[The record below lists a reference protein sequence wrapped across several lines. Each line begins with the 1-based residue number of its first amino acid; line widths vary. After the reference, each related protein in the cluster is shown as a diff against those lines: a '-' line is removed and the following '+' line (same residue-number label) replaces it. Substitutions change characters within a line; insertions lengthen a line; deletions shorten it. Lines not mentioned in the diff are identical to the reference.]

1 MIEIKYEDGKF
12 LAKGTFSIGIAGVY
26 ENKDFDKGN
35 ITIDI
40 ELDDVLDALQEEKS
54 FEFEPLRPY
63 LKDKGEDGAAIAK
76 GLEDYYNQKEAEIK
90 KNVKQINDCIL
101 YHMFVDLEACGY
113 PFWEIE
119 EAILPGSLDGYDM
132 DNLEKEIYDAQESV
146 CSWRLGTALFYNQ
159 PNNGTLEKP
168 DIEGKLRQR
177 YPMFNFDGLYAS
189 MEQDCLY
196 LSGRFMSF
204 QFSDGWGSQLLCA
217 AYDEF
222 DENLTSTDW
231 HNH

>member
-12 LAKGTFSIGIAGVY
+12 HAKGTFSIVIAGVY
-26 ENKDFDKGN
+26 ENKDFDEGN

-54 FEFEPLRPY
+54 FEFEPLRSY

-76 GLEDYYNQKEAEIK
+76 GLADYYNQKETEIK
-90 KNVKQINDCIL
+90 ENVKQINDCIL
-101 YHMFVDLEACGY
+101 YHMFDDLEACGY

-132 DNLEKEIYDAQESV
+132 DNLETQIYDTQESIS
-146 CSWRLGTALFYNQ
+146 SWGFKAFYKQ

-168 DIEGKLRQR
+168 DIEGRLRQQ

-196 LSGRFMSF
+196 LTGRFMSF
-204 QFSDGWGSQLLCA
+204 QFSDGWGEQLLCA

>member
-12 LAKGTFSIGIAGVY
+12 HAKGNFSIGIAGVY
-26 ENKDFDKGN
+26 ENKDFDEGN

-54 FEFEPLRPY
+54 FEFEPLRSY

-76 GLEDYYNQKEAEIK
+76 GLADYYNQKETEIK
-90 KNVKQINDCIL
+90 ENVKQINDCIL
-101 YHMFVDLEACGY
+101 YHMFDDLEACGY

-132 DNLEKEIYDAQESV
+132 DNLETQIYDTQESIS
-146 CSWRLGTALFYNQ
+146 SWGFKAFYKQ

-168 DIEGKLRQR
+168 DIEGRLRQQ

-196 LSGRFMSF
+196 LTGRFMSF
-204 QFSDGWGSQLLCA
+204 QFSDGWGEQLLCA

>member
-1 MIEIKYEDGKF
+1 MIEIKYKNGEF
-12 LAKGTFSIGIAGVY
+12 LAKGTFSIGIAGIY
-26 ENKDFDKGN
+26 ENKNFGKGN

-40 ELDDVLDALQEEKS
+40 ELDDILDALQEEES
-54 FEFEPLRPY
+54 FEFKPLRPY
-63 LKDKGEDGAAIAK
+63 LKDKGEEGAAIAK
-76 GLEDYYNQKEAEIK
+76 GLEDYYNQKEEEIK

-101 YHMFVDLEACGY
+101 YHMFADLEACGY

-119 EAILPGSLDGYDM
+119 EAILPGSLDGYNM
-132 DNLEKEIYDAQESV
+132 NNLTEEIYNAQQSIG
-146 CSWRLGTALFYNQ
+146 SWGFEAFYKQ
-159 PNNGTLEKP
+159 PNNGTIEKP
-168 DIEGKLRQR
+168 DIEGRLRQK
-177 YPMFNFDGLYAS
+177 YPMFDFDGLYAS

-204 QFSDGWGSQLLCA
+204 QFSDGWGEQLLCA

-222 DENLTSTDW
+222 DENFTSTDW

>member
-12 LAKGTFSIGIAGVY
+12 HAKGTFSIGIAGVY
-26 ENKDFDKGN
+26 ENKDFDEGN

-54 FEFEPLRPY
+54 FEFEPLRSY

-76 GLEDYYNQKEAEIK
+76 GLADYYNQKETEIK
-90 KNVKQINDCIL
+90 ENVKQINDFIL
-101 YHMFVDLEACGY
+101 YHMFDDLEACGY

-132 DNLEKEIYDAQESV
+132 DNLETQIYDTQESIS
-146 CSWRLGTALFYNQ
+146 SWGFKAFYKQ

-168 DIEGKLRQR
+168 DIEGRLRQQ

-196 LSGRFMSF
+196 LTGRFMSF
-204 QFSDGWGSQLLCA
+204 QFSDGWGEQLLCA

>member
-1 MIEIKYEDGKF
+1 M
-12 LAKGTFSIGIAGVY
+12 
-26 ENKDFDKGN
+26 
-35 ITIDI
+35 
-40 ELDDVLDALQEEKS
+40 DALQEEKS
-54 FEFEPLRPY
+54 FEFEPLRSY

-76 GLEDYYNQKEAEIK
+76 GLADYYNQKETEIK
-90 KNVKQINDCIL
+90 ENVKQINDCIL
-101 YHMFVDLEACGY
+101 YHMFDDLEACGY

-132 DNLEKEIYDAQESV
+132 DNLETQIYDTQESIS
-146 CSWRLGTALFYNQ
+146 SWGFKAFYKQ

-168 DIEGKLRQR
+168 DIEGRLRQQ

-196 LSGRFMSF
+196 LTGRFMSF
-204 QFSDGWGSQLLCA
+204 QFSDGWGEQLLCA